1 MAYEDDEVVENLKNW
16 WQKNGT
22 ALMFAVAV
30 GLFSFAGWRY
40 WQTTSTEA
48 ATQAQS
54 LQQQMQIDVQRLSTN
69 PNDKDI
75 LAEVQRLGD
84 QLMKDYSRTP
94 YAQDAAL
101 LLAKVAVE
109 ANDLPKAITLLKG
122 VIADSSD
129 DTEVALAQSRL
140 ARVQAAKGDF
150 ADALS
155 TLSEIKEASLS
166 PVVNEIRGDIFMQ
179 QNKVED
185 AKAAYQAADA
195 ALAARDESR
204 PLLELKL
211 ADVGLEPAA
220 RTATDLEH

>member
-40 WQTTSTEA
+40 WQTTSVEA

-94 YAQDAAL
+94 YAQDA
-101 LLAKVAVE
+101 
-109 ANDLPKAITLLKG
+109 
-122 VIADSSD
+122 
-129 DTEVALAQSRL
+129 
-140 ARVQAAKGDF
+140 
-150 ADALS
+150 
-155 TLSEIKEASLS
+155 
-166 PVVNEIRGDIFMQ
+166 
-179 QNKVED
+179 
-185 AKAAYQAADA
+185 
-195 ALAARDESR
+195 
-204 PLLELKL
+204 
-211 ADVGLEPAA
+211 
-220 RTATDLEH
+220 

>member
-16 WQKNGT
+16 WKKNGT

-40 WQTTSTEA
+40 WQTTSIEA

-54 LQQQMQIDVQRLSTN
+54 LQQQMQMAVQRLSTN
-69 PNDKDI
+69 PNDKDT

-84 QLMKDYSRTP
+84 QLIKDYGRTP

-109 ANDLPKAITLLKG
+109 GNDLAKAITLLNG
-122 VIADSSD
+122 VIANSGD
-129 DTEVALAQSRL
+129 DAEVALAQSRL

-150 ADALS
+150 TDALN
-155 TLSEIKEASLS
+155 TLNKIKEASLA
-166 PVVNEIRGDIFMQ
+166 PVANEIRGDIFMQ

-195 ALAARDESR
+195 ALAARNESR

-220 RTATDLEH
+220 RTATDVEQ

>member
-40 WQTTSTEA
+40 WQTTSLEA

-54 LQQQMQIDVQRLSTN
+54 LQQQMQIAVQRLSTN
-69 PNDKDI
+69 ANDKDT

-84 QLMKDYSRTP
+84 QLINDYSRTP

-109 ANDLPKAITLLKG
+109 TNDLPKAITLLNG
-122 VIADSSD
+122 VIADSGD
-129 DTEVALAQSRL
+129 DAEVALAQSRL

-150 ADALS
+150 TDALS
-155 TLSEIKEASLS
+155 TLNEIKEVSLV
-166 PVVNEIRGDIFMQ
+166 PLVNEIRGDVFMQ
-179 QNKVED
+179 QNKIED

-195 ALAARDESR
+195 ALAARNESR
-204 PLLELKL
+204 PLLALKL

-220 RTATDLEH
+220 RTATDLEQ